1 MTTSRR
7 IERLRKVILRRASDV
22 ILYELHD
29 PRLGFV
35 TLSKV
40 YLTDDLRYA
49 VIYYSVIGEES
60 DRSKTGH
67 ALETARGYVQKE
79 IAHVLRT
86 RVTPQIRF
94 QYDDSVEGVLR
105 ISRIIDQAVAED
117 DATRRARGE
126 EPGDDSDDIP
136 EDEDGD
142 DRLEI

>member
-1 MTTSRR
+1 MTTRR

-40 YLTDDLRYA
+40 DLTDDLRYA
-49 VIYYSVIGEES
+49 VIYYSVIGDDA

-67 ALETARGYVQKE
+67 ALETARGFIQKE
-79 IAHVLRT
+79 IARILHT
-86 RVTPQIRF
+86 RVTPHIRF
-94 QYDDSVEGVLR
+94 QYDASVEGVLR

-117 DATRRARGE
+117 DAVRRGGSSRGF
-126 EPGDDSDDIP
+126 S
-136 EDEDGD
+136 
-142 DRLEI
+142 